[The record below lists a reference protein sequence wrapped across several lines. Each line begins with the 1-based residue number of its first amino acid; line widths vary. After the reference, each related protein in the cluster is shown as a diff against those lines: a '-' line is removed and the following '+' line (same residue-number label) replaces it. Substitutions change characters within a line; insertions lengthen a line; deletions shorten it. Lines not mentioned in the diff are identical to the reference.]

1 METFFKTIALAALAL
16 VVIYMFRTSGFF
28 GPAEIEKTVIESA
41 FWRVTHLKKAQPSGG
56 YEQFYRLY
64 DLRNGAKM
72 VSIGPPFMPQLETDF
87 HAVVHSNTSDA
98 FYSDCLVIVY
108 QKQAGAD
115 GSGAHRLR
123 SFWVQT
129 GNRIKP
135 L

>member
-1 METFFKTIALAALAL
+1 METFFKTIALEALAL

-72 VSIGPPFMPQLETDF
+72 VSIGPPHIACAHFGFKLEI
-87 HAVVHSNTSDA
+87 ASNHFRRDVTN
-98 FYSDCLVIVY
+98 LTN
-108 QKQAGAD
+108 Q
-115 GSGAHRLR
+115 
-123 SFWVQT
+123 
-129 GNRIKP
+129 
-135 L
+135 